1 MKISKIPGCPSCKSE
16 VVVTEYTC
24 PKCGITVKGRFRA
37 GFFAPLDSEQT
48 TFVAAFLASHGN
60 IKQVETRLGIS
71 YPTVK
76 ARLKEINQRLG
87 LEEPTEMAESSKII
101 DLLETG
107 QISVEEAIKK
117 LGKEII

>member
-1 MKISKIPGCPSCKSE
+1 MNTLKIPGCPSCKNE

-37 GFFAPLDSEQT
+37 GFFAPLDPAQT

-76 ARLKEINQRLG
+76 ARLREINQRLG
-87 LEEPTEMAESSKII
+87 LEEPAEMAESSEII
-101 DLLETG
+101 EMLEAG
-107 QISVEEAIKK
+107 EISVEEALEK
-117 LGKEII
+117 LDKEG